1 VGANTGIEY
10 GEGMI
15 KHQNEVSNKGSKTF
29 NSTQPTK
36 SDTKYYSLKDYRER
50 PEEQQSD
57 GFKTAT
63 KFTKDEMKYH
73 TLKDY
78 REGLYTE
85 SGKLDSCR
93 DSQETRTHNWD
104 VQDTHKKE

>member
-1 VGANTGIEY
+1 
-10 GEGMI
+10 MI
-15 KHQNEVSNKGSKTF
+15 KQQNEVSNKGSKTF

-50 PEEQQSD
+50 PEEQQSE

-63 KFTKDEMKYH
+63 NSTKDEMKYH
-73 TLKDY
+73 TLKVY

-85 SGKLDSCR
+85 SGKPDSRR
-93 DSQETRTHNWD
+93 DSQETGTHNWD